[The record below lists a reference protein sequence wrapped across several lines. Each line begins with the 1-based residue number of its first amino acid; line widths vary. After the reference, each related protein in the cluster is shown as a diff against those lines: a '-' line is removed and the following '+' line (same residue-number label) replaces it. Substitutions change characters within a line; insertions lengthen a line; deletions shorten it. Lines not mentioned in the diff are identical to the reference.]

1 MSQSEKDKIRAVGPG
16 RGKNSCHTQP
26 QSLTPDF
33 HVFFKRGTL
42 STQRDT
48 FEGALKLEWC
58 QKLNTEKEIKKV
70 EDKNK
75 QRVQLRANALHS
87 DYSMFI
93 QPFLVM
99 VVGGVLV
106 TLLKTEEKFEK

>member
-1 MSQSEKDKIRAVGPG
+1 M
-16 RGKNSCHTQP
+16 
-26 QSLTPDF
+26 
-33 HVFFKRGTL
+33 
-42 STQRDT
+42 
-48 FEGALKLEWC
+48 
-58 QKLNTEKEIKKV
+58 NTEKEINKV

-93 QPFLVM
+93 QPFLVL

>member
-1 MSQSEKDKIRAVGPG
+1 ML
-16 RGKNSCHTQP
+16 HTA
-26 QSLTPDF
+26 SIFNTDF
-33 HVFFKRGTL
+33 HLTSGTL
-42 STQRDT
+42 STQTDT
-48 FEGALKLEWC
+48 FEEALKLEWC
-58 QKLNTEKEIKKV
+58 QKVNTEKVMNKV

-93 QPFLVM
+93 QPFLVL
-99 VVGGVLV
+99 VVGGVSV